1 MTKFIKDFTKE
12 FEIEI
17 VKCRRIGHQ
26 ETFYVPTIHAV
37 NFFSG
42 QFVFPMRYVDDKG
55 KVGLAFYFKRPLDY
69 FYRPYKYYKLPRKYT
84 VSGGISKTTH
94 SFYVPIPA
102 MLMADV
108 GVSRKAPNRYLHVK
122 GGFLQDGTKVLL
134 VTKST
139 ETCSV

>member
-42 QFVFPMRYVDDKG
+42 QFVFPMRYVELTKEIMKTKESKG
-55 KVGLAFYFKRPLDY
+55 KTPERTMIAVIQRDKHNVFVRMGEGVFGLNKF
-69 FYRPYKYYKLPRKYT
+69 
-84 VSGGISKTTH
+84 SKI
-94 SFYVPIPA
+94 YEVQ
-102 MLMADV
+102 DV
-108 GVSRKAPNRYLHVK
+108 N
-122 GGFLQDGTKVLL
+122 T
-134 VTKST
+134 
-139 ETCSV
+139 